1 MTVFRALKV
10 RKRESGDLCLISLAD
25 CSDSLRL
32 HLSVYCQGA
41 YVFSGGTV
49 LAATVDG
56 DLTNNNANQRTQDV
70 YPPVFMEAS

>member
-10 RKRESGDLCLISLAD
+10 RKRESGDLCLVSLAD

-56 DLTNNNANQRTQDV
+56 DLTNSNANQSTQDL
-70 YPPVFMEAS
+70 YLPVFIEAS

>member
-10 RKRESGDLCLISLAD
+10 RKRESGDLCLVSLAD

-32 HLSVYCQGA
+32 HLSVYCQGV